1 MPTGKTNRPK
11 SRKTRKRAVLQFRIA
26 QTEYKELAKEAAKK
40 DMTISEVAATRLL
53 QYPNLKRFC
62 DASERFVSAVDRRL
76 LQDAAF
82 HLSNLGY
89 RKMSTRDLWLGP
101 TEPEPPV
108 FSHAELEEL
117 LTRAAELGADRALK
131 NWQK

>member
-1 MPTGKTNRPK
+1 MPAGKISRPK

-26 QTEYKELAKEAAKK
+26 QADYRELAKEAEKK
-40 DMTISEVAATRLL
+40 HLTISEVAAMRLL

-62 DASERFVSAVDRRL
+62 DASERFVLAVDRRL
-76 LQDAAF
+76 LQDAPF
-82 HLSNLGY
+82 HLEKLGY

-108 FSHAELEEL
+108 FSYAELEEL
-117 LTRAAELGADRALK
+117 LTRAANLGAEQALK
-131 NWQK
+131 NLQK